1 MNDNLVRIRVWG
13 DFACFTRPE
22 MKVERVSYPIMTPS
36 AARGVLEAI
45 FWKPEMYYII
55 DSITAIRR
63 GKWTAFKRNEL
74 KDKISLANARKWM
87 TGRVDVKTIEA
98 GGGADNATPRN
109 MLALRDVEYLI
120 AAEIRLSRLGVNS
133 EQTVRKFSEELMRRA
148 RLGKCFHRP
157 ALGVREFDAHFETA
171 DETAISAADNWNED
185 LGLMLYDVF
194 DPSERSAG
202 FKFLPD
208 PANQDAKRKP
218 KVNFEGHL
226 CRPKPIFFRARVVG
240 SKLDCHPDRVEL
252 ISQSEEGGE

>member
-63 GKWTAFKRNEL
+63 GKWTAFKRNEI
-74 KDKISLANARKWM
+74 KKKTSLSNAKKWM
-87 TGRVDVKTIEA
+87 TGKEEVKTIEA
-98 GGGADNATPRN
+98 GGGTDDATPRN
-109 MLALRDVEYLI
+109 MLALCDVEYVI
-120 AAEIRLSRLGVNS
+120 AAEIRLSKLGINS
-133 EQTVRKFSEELMRRA
+133 EQTVRKFSEEIMRRA

-157 ALGVREFDAHFETA
+157 GLGVREFDAHFEPAGENSYTGA
-171 DETAISAADNWNED
+171 GDWNED

-194 DPSERSAG
+194 DPAERSAG
-202 FKFLPD
+202 FKFLSD
-208 PANQDAKRKP
+208 QANQGAGRKP
-218 KVNFEGHL
+218 KVNFEGRL
-226 CRPKPIFFRARVVG
+226 CRPKPIFFRARVVE
-240 SKLDCHPDRVEL
+240 SRLDCHPDRVEL
-252 ISQSEEGGE
+252 VSQTEEGGE